1 MIKSTIKKLAI
12 INSTILFLFLKTYSE
27 IFNKRG
33 RIVDSS
39 SVKNIKSQHSANSDW
54 TYFIKACIL
63 SCIEKIV

>member
-1 MIKSTIKKLAI
+1 MIKSTIKKIAI
-12 INSTILFLFLKTYSE
+12 IKLHHSFLFLKTYSE

-63 SCIEKIV
+63 SGIEKIV